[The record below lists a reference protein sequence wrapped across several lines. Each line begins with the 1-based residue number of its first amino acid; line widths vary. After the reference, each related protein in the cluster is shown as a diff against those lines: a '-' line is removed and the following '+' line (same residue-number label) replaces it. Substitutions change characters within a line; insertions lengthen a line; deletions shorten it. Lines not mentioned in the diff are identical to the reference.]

1 MKEHDACHE
10 SDAPQNLTNVRRHL
24 SGRVVDFR
32 GRAPSATQSLGFS
45 SSYSSSTL
53 ERCGLL
59 VNEIDKVDYIIYLS
73 SSLLR
78 AL

>member
-45 SSYSSSTL
+45 CQLRSYNFGEVWPFS
-53 ERCGLL
+53 ERNRQG
-59 VNEIDKVDYIIYLS
+59 
-73 SSLLR
+73 
-78 AL
+78 

>member
-32 GRAPSATQSLGFS
+32 GRAPSATHWVLLPDSS
-45 SSYSSSTL
+45 WYSSYNFGEVWPFS
-53 ERCGLL
+53 ERNRQG
-59 VNEIDKVDYIIYLS
+59 
-73 SSLLR
+73 
-78 AL
+78 